1 MVQVVVRN
9 VGKTFEGKQRH
20 RALSEISLTAVDGEF
35 LVLLGPSGSG
45 KTTLLRAIAGLETVD
60 SGDIEIGDRRVN
72 DLDPGT
78 RNIGMVFQDYAL
90 YPHFSVRDNIGY
102 NMRLR
107 RIPRAEIDRRINE
120 VAAMLGIERLLDR
133 RPAELSGGQRQRVAV
148 ARAITR
154 DASVLLMDE
163 PLSNLDAQTREHVRV
178 ELRELQRRIGVTT
191 IYVTHDQ
198 VEAMVVADRIAV
210 MSEGK
215 VEQIGTPDEIYDR
228 PGTLF
233 CARFIG
239 SPKVNE
245 LRGRLRLIDKQGAE
259 LILTAGG
266 NGRVALRFDLEA
278 PLTRQSIPEE
288 VIMAF
293 RPEDTRMVPDG
304 EGSISAS
311 VALVENRGA
320 EKYVVA
326 KLPAEMQPA
335 LVSADLRLRPDQSE
349 LRTGQ
354 TVFFRPER
362 VHLIDEPSGRLI
374 ATGRC
379 PNTISYQAPKPS
391 RAIAGR

>member
-1 MVQVVVRN
+1 MVQVVIRK
-9 VGKTFEGKQRH
+9 VGKIFEGRQRH
-20 RALSEISLTAVDGEF
+20 RALSDISLTAADGEF
-35 LVLLGPSGSG
+35 LVVLGPSGSG

-72 DLDPGT
+72 DLDPGA
-78 RNIGMVFQDYAL
+78 RKIGMVFQDYAL

-107 RIPRAEIDRRINE
+107 HLGRVEIDRRINE

-133 RPAELSGGQRQRVAV
+133 RPAELSGGERQRVAV

-163 PLSNLDAQTREHVRV
+163 PLSNLDAQIREHVRV

-215 VEQIGTPDEIYDR
+215 VEQVGTPNEVYGR
-228 PGTLF
+228 PATLF
-233 CARFIG
+233 CARFVG

-245 LRGRLRLIDKQGAE
+245 LRGRLKLVGDQGAE
-259 LILTAGG
+259 VHLTARSGDTTL
-266 NGRVALRFDLEA
+266 RVDLEA
-278 PLTRQSIPEE
+278 PYVSGSIPEE
-288 VIMAF
+288 VIVAF
-293 RPEDTRMVPDG
+293 RPEDTRIAADG
-304 EGSISAS
+304 NGCIRANI
-311 VALVENRGA
+311 ALIENRGA

-326 KLPAEMQPA
+326 ELPAEMQA
-335 LVSADLRLRPDQSE
+335 AQVSPDLRLKLDQSE
-349 LRTGQ
+349 LELGQ
-354 TVFFRPER
+354 AVFFFPDC
-362 VHLIDEPSGRLI
+362 VHFFEESSGRHI
-374 ATGRC
+374 ATGRRR
-379 PNTISYQAPKPS
+379 NMISYQTSKPS
-391 RAIAGR
+391 RVAG